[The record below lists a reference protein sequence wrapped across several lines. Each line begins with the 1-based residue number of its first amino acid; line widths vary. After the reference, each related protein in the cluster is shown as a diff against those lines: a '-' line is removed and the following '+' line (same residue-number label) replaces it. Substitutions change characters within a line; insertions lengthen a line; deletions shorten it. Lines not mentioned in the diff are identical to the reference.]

1 VEAAYRSFAPIRI
14 EFGRGLDAARATGVW
29 NGLSEARRLAF
40 SQSTGL
46 GRDAFID
53 MPGYVASGIGA
64 GTQEE
69 GHHALAA
76 SAASAAATVRY
87 LATDAARALSFD
99 QSLIDLYSSRAT
111 DYHVSRAFL
120 RDKLRRVLVS
130 PRLAGRFNNL
140 AQTDTPASLTRLGKI
155 ALDLAQRVTVLHH
168 AGRVDLATIPS
179 LKAWLTS
186 NRTSWITGYV
196 TQLTTTDGRG
206 NRESLRCT
214 TGIGARSGLQLTP
227 IGAMPK

>member
-1 VEAAYRSFAPIRI
+1 M
-14 EFGRGLDAARATGVW
+14 
-29 NGLSEARRLAF
+29 AF